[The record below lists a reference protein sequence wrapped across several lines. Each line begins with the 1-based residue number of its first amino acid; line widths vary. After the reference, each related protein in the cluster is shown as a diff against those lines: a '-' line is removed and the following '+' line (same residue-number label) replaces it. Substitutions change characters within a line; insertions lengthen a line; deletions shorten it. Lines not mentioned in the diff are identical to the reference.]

1 MNFFK
6 FLVLSSLA
14 AVTAAA
20 PAYCEE
26 DEEGSGKVFNSIKK
40 AITEK
45 DRDLFIRTLRY
56 PFETC
61 FKNENKRFLN
71 PGELE
76 GYSLAD
82 LLGSEAMLDAYIKE
96 IAGRASG
103 EYFELAY
110 DNEQVAG
117 VFASVGDNES
127 SFINY
132 TSKGIYKINKTNCQ
146 AKMPKLEFCHNTLMD
161 AQIRMFAM
169 NSFWEFNDGTFENFT
184 DHKYSKIDYEPGE
197 TEIFQ

>member
-26 DEEGSGKVFNSIKK
+26 DEEGSGKVFNSIK
-40 AITEK
+40 
-45 DRDLFIRTLRY
+45 FVRTLRY

-117 VFASVGDNES
+117 VFASVGDNE
-127 SFINY
+127 N
-132 TSKGIYKINKTNCQ
+132 
-146 AKMPKLEFCHNTLMD
+146 L
-161 AQIRMFAM
+161 
-169 NSFWEFNDGTFENFT
+169 NSV
-184 DHKYSKIDYEPGE
+184 I
-197 TEIFQ
+197 IL